1 MTGAEF
7 GEVDI
12 DLLADYIGGALAG
25 TPDET
30 AVAARIAEDPAW
42 RTAYE
47 SLSGGMDL
55 VGAELGRWQSE
66 PMPDELAASLDAMFR
81 AEPPAIDREAPSTSR
96 DESSTAGRA
105 PGTSRDGSPTA
116 GRAPGTSRDGSPT
129 AGRAPGSGPG
139 APRLTVIDGE
149 GGASGAAPAVPK
161 KEGRRR
167 RWTAPIAVAAG
178 LIAFVGFG
186 LDYLSGRDSA
196 SNDAAT
202 STAGEAGV
210 SAMRILSSGTD
221 YTLGTLAGQP
231 PQPLSAPDLP
241 APAAPRKDTADR
253 SSAAAGALSRLA
265 AAPALQECL
274 DAIEQANGGGRIAVE
289 TVDFARF
296 DGSPAVIVR
305 FTAANGGGWAWASG
319 PDCGTPGSGPATLG
333 KVPVR

>member
-1 MTGAEF
+1 VTGAEF

-55 VGAELGRWQSE
+55 VGAELGRWESE

-81 AEPPAIDREAPSTSR
+81 AEPFATEREASSTSR
-96 DESSTAGRA
+96 GEASTAGRA
-105 PGTSRDGSPTA
+105 PGTSRDGSPTI
-116 GRAPGTSRDGSPT
+116 
-129 AGRAPGSGPG
+129 GRAPGSVAGT
-139 APRLTVIDGE
+139 PRLTVIDGE
-149 GGASGAAPAVPK
+149 PAASGAAPAVRK
-161 KEGRRR
+161 KQGRRR

-178 LIAFVGFG
+178 LVAFVGFG
-186 LDYLSGRDSA
+186 LDYLSGRDSS

-202 STAGEAGV
+202 SSAGEAGV
-210 SAMRILSSGTD
+210 SAMRILSSGTN
-221 YTLGTLAGQP
+221 YTLGTLAARP
-231 PQPLSAPDLP
+231 AQPLTAPDLS
-241 APAAPRKDTADR
+241 APAAPPKDTAER
-253 SSAAAGALSRLA
+253 FPAAAGALSRLA

-289 TVDFARF
+289 TVDLARF
-296 DGSPAVIVR
+296 NGSPAVIVR